1 MFKLLHKIMRMAGF
15 IPLKRET
22 QLLREIFLLEKEN
35 ESLIKDMVQV
45 QDENGSLWDM
55 LDEIKKS
62 DIAEH
67 TKNKIHLDKF
77 MDEIKDA
84 LTDEMMKD
92 FKPVGEA

>member
-1 MFKLLHKIMRMAGF
+1 MLSI
-15 IPLKRET
+15 
-22 QLLREIFLLEKEN
+22 
-35 ESLIKDMVQV
+35 

-67 TKNKIHLDKF
+67 KNNQLALEGF
-77 MDEIKDA
+77 LEELKDA
-84 LTDEMMKD
+84 MTDEMMKD